1 MDNIFNIYTDGSCDN
16 IRYPNYGG
24 WAYVILDNNNIIE
37 SKSGNESHTTNN
49 RMEMIAII
57 NAISSLPDFSNATI
71 FTDSKYCIGAF
82 SNQYYARA
90 NTDLIKQFF
99 DVVESKNLNI
109 SFEWVRGH
117 DGNKWN
123 EMVDKM
129 ANDEFEKASGCKITD
144 FKRIKYDTAY
154 KREVFKN
161 CKEDVRNKL
170 IAEILIDVASS
181 KTVNDKYI
189 IDKVKEINKLFKLN

>member
-1 MDNIFNIYTDGSCDN
+1 MFNIYTDGSCDN

-24 WAYVILDNNNIIE
+24 WAYVILKNNNIIE

-57 NAISSLPDFSNATI
+57 NSISSLPDFSKVTI

-82 SNQYYARA
+82 SNKYYARA
-90 NTDLIKQFF
+90 NTDLIKQFIAI
-99 DVVESKNLNI
+99 VESKNLDI
-109 SFEWVRGH
+109 TFEWVRGH
-117 DGNKWN
+117 NGDEWN

-129 ANDEFEKASGCKITD
+129 ANDEFEKVSGCKITD
-144 FKRIKYDTAY
+144 FKRIKHDASY

-161 CKEDVRNKL
+161 YKEDVRNKL
-170 IAEILIDVASS
+170 IAEILIDVARSNN
-181 KTVNDKYI
+181 VNDKYI

>member
-24 WAYVILDNNNIIE
+24 WAYVILENNNIIE

-90 NTDLIKQFF
+90 NTDLIKQFIEI
-99 DVVESKNLNI
+99 VESKSLDI
-109 SFEWVRGH
+109 TFEWVRGH
-117 DGNKWN
+117 NGDEWN

-129 ANDEFEKASGCKITD
+129 ANDEFEKVSGCKITD
-144 FKRIKYDTAY
+144 FKRIKHDADY

-161 CKEDVRNKL
+161 YKEDVRNKL
-170 IAEILIDVASS
+170 IAEILFDVARSNN
-181 KTVNDKYI
+181 VNDKYI

>member
-24 WAYVILDNNNIIE
+24 WAYVILENNNIIE

-99 DVVESKNLNI
+99 DVVEIKSLNI

-144 FKRIKYDTAY
+144 FKRIKHDTAY

-161 CKEDVRNKL
+161 YKEDVRNKL
-170 IAEILIDVASS
+170 IAEILIDVARSNN
-181 KTVNDKYI
+181 VNDKYI

>member
-24 WAYVILDNNNIIE
+24 WAYVILENNNIIE

-90 NTDLIKQFF
+90 NTDLIKQFL
-99 DVVESKNLNI
+99 DIVESKSLNI

-144 FKRIKYDTAY
+144 FKRIKYDADY

-161 CKEDVRNKL
+161 YKEDVRNKL

-181 KTVNDKYI
+181 KNVSDKYI

>member
-24 WAYVILDNNNIIE
+24 WAYVILENNNIIE

-90 NTDLIKQFF
+90 NTDLIKQFIEI
-99 DVVESKNLNI
+99 VESKSLDI
-109 SFEWVRGH
+109 TFEWVRGH
-117 DGNKWN
+117 NGDEWN

-129 ANDEFEKASGCKITD
+129 ANDEFEKVSGCKITD
-144 FKRIKYDTAY
+144 FKRIKHDADY

-161 CKEDVRNKL
+161 YKEGVRNKL

-181 KTVNDKYI
+181 KNVNDKYI

>member
-1 MDNIFNIYTDGSCDN
+1 MFNIYTDGSCDN

-24 WAYVILDNNNIIE
+24 WAYVILENNNIIE

-82 SNQYYARA
+82 SNKYYARA

-99 DVVESKNLNI
+99 DIVESKSLDI
-109 SFEWVRGH
+109 TFEWVRGH
-117 DGNKWN
+117 NGNEWN

-144 FKRIKYDTAY
+144 FKRIKYDADY

-161 CKEDVRNKL
+161 YKEDVRNKL

-181 KTVNDKYI
+181 KNVNDKYI

>member
-24 WAYVILDNNNIIE
+24 WAYVILENNNIIE

-82 SNQYYARA
+82 SNKYYARA

-99 DVVESKNLNI
+99 DIVESKSLDI
-109 SFEWVRGH
+109 TFEWVRGH
-117 DGNKWN
+117 NGNEWN

-144 FKRIKYDTAY
+144 FKRIKYDADY

-161 CKEDVRNKL
+161 YKEDVRNKL

-181 KTVNDKYI
+181 KNVNDKYI

>member
-24 WAYVILDNNNIIE
+24 WAYVILENNNIIE

-57 NAISSLPDFSNATI
+57 NAISSLPDFSHATI

-99 DVVESKNLNI
+99 DIVESKSLNI

-117 DGNKWN
+117 NGNEWN

-144 FKRIKYDTAY
+144 FKRIKYDADY

-161 CKEDVRNKL
+161 YKEDVRNKL

-181 KTVNDKYI
+181 KNVNDKYI

>member
-24 WAYVILDNNNIIE
+24 WAYVILENNNIIE

-82 SNQYYARA
+82 SNKYYARA

-99 DVVESKNLNI
+99 DIVESKSLDI
-109 SFEWVRGH
+109 TFEWVRGH
-117 DGNKWN
+117 NGNEWN

-144 FKRIKYDTAY
+144 FKRIKYDADY

-161 CKEDVRNKL
+161 YKEDVRNKL
-170 IAEILIDVASS
+170 IAEILVDVASS
-181 KTVNDKYI
+181 KNVNDKYI

>member
-1 MDNIFNIYTDGSCDN
+1 MQFLHYQ
-16 IRYPNYGG
+16 
-24 WAYVILDNNNIIE
+24 ILAM
-37 SKSGNESHTTNN
+37 
-49 RMEMIAII
+49 RLF
-57 NAISSLPDFSNATI
+57 LP
-71 FTDSKYCIGAF
+71 DSKYCIGAF

-99 DVVESKNLNI
+99 DIVESKSLNI

-117 DGNKWN
+117 DGNTWN

-144 FKRIKYDTAY
+144 FKRIKYDADY

-161 CKEDVRNKL
+161 YKEDVRNKL

-181 KTVNDKYI
+181 KNVNDKYI
-189 IDKVKEINKLFKLN
+189 IDKVKEINKLFKLK

>member
-24 WAYVILDNNNIIE
+24 WAYVILENNNIIE

-82 SNQYYARA
+82 SNKYYARA

-99 DVVESKNLNI
+99 DIVESKSLDI
-109 SFEWVRGH
+109 TFEWVRGH
-117 DGNKWN
+117 NGNEWN

-144 FKRIKYDTAY
+144 FKRINYDADY

-161 CKEDVRNKL
+161 YKEDVRNKL

-181 KTVNDKYI
+181 KNVNDKYI

>member
-1 MDNIFNIYTDGSCDN
+1 MDNMFNIYTDGSCDN

-24 WAYVILDNNNIIE
+24 WAYVILENNNIIE

-57 NAISSLPDFSNATI
+57 NSILALPDFSKATI

-82 SNQYYARA
+82 SNKYCARA
-90 NTDLIKQFF
+90 NTDLIKQFIEI
-99 DVVESKNLNI
+99 VESKSLDI
-109 SFEWVRGH
+109 TFEWVRGH
-117 DGNKWN
+117 NGDEWN

-129 ANDEFEKASGCKITD
+129 ANDEFEKVSGCKITD
-144 FKRIKYDTAY
+144 FKRIKHDADY

-161 CKEDVRNKL
+161 YKEDVRNKL
-170 IAEILIDVASS
+170 IAEILIDVARSNN
-181 KTVNDKYI
+181 VNDKYI
-189 IDKVKEINKLFKLN
+189 IDKVIEINKLFKLN